1 MMTRAFD
8 YCTPIVRP
16 TMTKET
22 VKFTAKGKTVVFTV
36 AKDNA
41 KDKNPPKK
49 VKFTANGKTVAFM
62 TKGRK
67 GAQ

>member
-1 MMTRAFD
+1 
-8 YCTPIVRP
+8 
-16 TMTKET
+16 MTKGT
-22 VKFTAKGKTVVFTV
+22 VKFTAKGKTVVFKV
-36 AKDNA
+36 AKDNAKDNA
-41 KDKNPPKK
+41 KDKNPPKE

>member
-1 MMTRAFD
+1 
-8 YCTPIVRP
+8 
-16 TMTKET
+16 MTKET
-22 VKFTAKGKTVVFTV
+22 VKFTAKGKTVVFKV
-36 AKDNA
+36 AKDNAKYNAKDNA